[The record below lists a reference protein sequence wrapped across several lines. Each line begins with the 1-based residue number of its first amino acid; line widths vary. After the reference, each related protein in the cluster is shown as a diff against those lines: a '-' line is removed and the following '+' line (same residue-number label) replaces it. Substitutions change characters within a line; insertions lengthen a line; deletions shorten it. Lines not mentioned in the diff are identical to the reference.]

1 MQKLANVALPV
12 GVDSTFTYLIPP
24 DLEKSAVIGAR
35 AVVPFGRR
43 YLTGMIVEL
52 PASTALTTLKP
63 IKDILD
69 AAPVLSTELLR
80 LCTWIA
86 DYYMT
91 PLGEVIK
98 AALPHG
104 FASSNKRSVRLAPD
118 VSPEAVSGARTGS
131 RQREKLFD
139 ILAVKGIVHSSD
151 LQKATGLRN
160 INTVLNELE
169 KKGLIITEEVLP
181 QHKVKLKTRDVLVIR
196 KTETDLLRREMES
209 LSGRKK
215 KARALFEGLL
225 HLQEQNVR
233 EIFLQDFL
241 KKYASSSA
249 AVKQILP
256 RGYFALEKREIS
268 TQQEYG
274 TEEQT
279 LSLNLNHS
287 QQNVFNHISG
297 ALDDGKARTFLLH
310 GVTGS
315 GKTQVY
321 IEALRHCLA
330 RNRTAVVL
338 VPEIS
343 LTPQTAR
350 RFKSHFGE
358 HVAVVHSNMSANERH
373 EVWTRARRG
382 EYKVVIGPRS
392 AVFAP
397 VVSPGLIIVDEEHEP
412 SYKQFDATP
421 RYNARDVAIVRG
433 KFCDAI
439 VVLGSATPSIE
450 SYYNAQ
456 QGKYSL
462 LEMPD
467 RVEQVSLPSIQI
479 VNMTDERKR
488 EYFEAKEQTPDEKRM
503 TLREF
508 QQSSFSRVLREK
520 MISRLSEGAGI
531 ILLQNRR
538 GFAPLLECVECG
550 HTLMCSNCNVTLTYH
565 ITRKHLRCHYCG
577 LTLKPPSECPHCRSM
592 NLAQRGA
599 GTQRVE
605 QEIAT
610 AFPAAKS
617 LRMDMDT
624 TTRKGSHER
633 ILRKFGDGEADILL
647 GTQMVAKGLDF
658 PRVTLVGVI
667 SADTQL
673 LLPDFRASERTFQLL
688 TQVAGR
694 AGRSPSAGKGE
705 VVIQTHQP
713 GHYVLAHV
721 VDHDY
726 KAFFE
731 RELAER
737 RELEYP
743 PFSRLALVEFKGK
756 NEDKTRVA
764 AERYAKALRGFLS
777 TFLVLGPSPAVISK
791 VKNYYRWHIII
802 KSPRAK
808 DPAAVELRYGIR
820 RAMADA
826 GRNPSSIRL
835 IVDIDPVG
843 LM

>member
-24 DLEKSAVIGAR
+24 DLEQSAAVGAR

-43 YLTGMIVEL
+43 YVTGMIVEL
-52 PASTALTTLKP
+52 PASTTLATLKP
-63 IKDILD
+63 LKDVLD
-69 AAPVLSTELLR
+69 ASPVLSDELLR
-80 LCTWIA
+80 LCLWIA
-86 DYYMT
+86 EYYMT

-98 AALPHG
+98 TALPHG
-104 FASSNKRSVRLAPD
+104 FAASNKRSVRLAPG
-118 VSPEAVSGARTGS
+118 VAPEAITEASS
-131 RQREKLFD
+131 ESPQRKRLFD
-139 ILAVKGIVHSSD
+139 YLAGNGVVHSTD
-151 LQKATGLRN
+151 LQKAAGLRN

-169 KKGLIITEEVLP
+169 KRGIIDTEEVLP
-181 QHKVKLKTRDVLVIR
+181 QHTVKLKTRDVVVLH
-196 KTETDLLRREMES
+196 ETDGDVLRREMES
-209 LSGRKK
+209 LSTRKK
-215 KARALFEGLL
+215 KARALLEGLQQL
-225 HLQEQNVR
+225 REQGAQEM
-233 EIFLQDFL
+233 FLKDFL
-241 KKYASSSA
+241 KKYGTSSA
-249 AVKQILP
+249 AVKEYLP
-256 RGYFALEKREIS
+256 KKIFDIEKREI
-268 TQQEYG
+268 TRQQEYG
-274 TEEQT
+274 IEEQT
-279 LSLNLNHS
+279 LSLNLNAS
-287 QQNVFNHISG
+287 QRGVLHEISN
-297 ALDDGKARTFLLH
+297 ALDDGKSRTFLLH

-321 IEALRHCLA
+321 IEAIRDCLA
-330 RNRTAVVL
+330 RNKTAVVL

-358 HVAVVHSNMSANERH
+358 SVAVVHSNMSANERH

-397 VVSPGLIIVDEEHEP
+397 VISPGLIIVDEEHEP

-433 KFCDAI
+433 KFCEA
-439 VVLGSATPSIE
+439 VVILGSATPSIE
-450 SYYNAQ
+450 SYYNAR

-467 RVEQVSLPSIQI
+467 RVERVSLPSIQI

-488 EYFEAKEQTPDEKRM
+488 EYFEAKEQTPDDRRM
-503 TLREF
+503 SLREF

-520 MISRLSEGAGI
+520 MRSRLDEGAGI

-550 HTLMCSNCNVTLTYH
+550 NTLMCPNCNVTLTYH

-577 LTLKPPSECPHCRSM
+577 LTQKPPSECPHCRSM

-605 QEIAT
+605 QEISAI
-610 AFPAAKS
+610 FPGAKP

-624 TTRKGSHER
+624 TTRKGAHER
-633 ILRKFGDGEADILL
+633 ILQKFGDGEADILL

-694 AGRSPSAGKGE
+694 AGRSPDAGKGE

-713 GHYVLAHV
+713 QHYVLAHV

-743 PFSRLALVEFKGK
+743 PFSRIALVEFKGK
-756 NEDKTRVA
+756 NEDKARLA
-764 AERYAKALRGFLS
+764 AERFAKALRGFLS

-802 KSPRAK
+802 KSPKAK
-808 DPAAVELRYGIR
+808 DPAAVELRYGLR
-820 RAMADA
+820 RALADA
-826 GRNPSSIRL
+826 GKAPSSVRM